1 MLKEG
6 TLLIRRV
13 GSVEDTGR
21 WATVEVEWGGG
32 RGEVADHGSK

>member
-13 GSVEDTGR
+13 GSIEDTGL
-21 WATVEVEWGGG
+21 WATVEVEWGAGG
-32 RGEVADHGSK
+32 GGG